1 MLSVILNQIQQ
12 PNSEVTALSDELQI
26 NNFTSRALS
35 DQVQMNTSAI
45 TTLTES
51 TDVAIR
57 ILEQKLNDDIAGME
71 NKVSLALIE
80 IEKTVGNEKDD
91 MKSKV
96 AVVNLLSNRIYQLE
110 SYAQTNRSHIYPA
123 QDKMEGLGGQVQ
135 AM

>member
-12 PNSEVTALSDELQI
+12 PNSAVTALSDELQI
-26 NNFTSRALS
+26 NNFTSKALS

-57 ILEQKLNDDIAGME
+57 ILEQKLHDDIAGLE
-71 NKVSLALIE
+71 DNVSLALIE

-91 MKSKV
+91 MKSQV
-96 AVVNLLSNRIYQLE
+96 AVVNLSSNRIYQLE
-110 SYAQTNRSHIYPA
+110 SLPKPTGATSIPPKTKWR
-123 QDKMEGLGGQVQ
+123 V
-135 AM
+135 